1 MSIVWLSGTCILG
14 KKAQTNYMYG
24 RPPKKLLDSQI
35 KTHKLTTASLCD
47 DDDFPLFLW
56 STNFTFKLSARLEN
70 SFPIRF
76 ISDDVAATH
85 SEILT
90 PVVSANPGKHYM
102 CKYIYDSWNKI
113 IF

>member
-1 MSIVWLSGTCILG
+1 MSIAWLSGTCILG
-14 KKAQTNYMYG
+14 KKVQTNYMHG
-24 RPPKKLLDSQI
+24 RPPKTLRPNSQV

-47 DDDFPLFLW
+47 DDDFPLSLR

-85 SEILT
+85 SELLT
-90 PVVSANPGKHYM
+90 PIVLANPGK
-102 CKYIYDSWNKI
+102 
-113 IF
+113 